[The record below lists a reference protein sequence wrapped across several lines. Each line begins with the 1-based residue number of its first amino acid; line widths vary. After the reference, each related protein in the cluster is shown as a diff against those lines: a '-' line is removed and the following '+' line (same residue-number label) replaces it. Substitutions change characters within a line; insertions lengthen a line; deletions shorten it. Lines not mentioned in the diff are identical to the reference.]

1 MSGSGKLIF
10 GGKFPSGTMMAKNK
24 EQVQEQILS
33 RIITDEQVLRQKSE
47 PVSIEDIKALGL
59 DEVLKKAVRLGWT
72 QGAAISAIQLGIPIQ
87 FAYYDFDIP
96 ELVPGLKKLGDG
108 FVSEENGTIRA
119 LNPKKDITNL
129 HFGPTF
135 LLNPFIKPGTAKN
148 LVRVPSEGCL
158 SMPNKRFSTWRFNE
172 VTVCN
177 AWHDGKNPIKGSLTE
192 IHATGFL
199 AWMLQHEL
207 DHMNGILCSD
217 RCDIERN
224 GPCVCG
230 SKKKA
235 KKCCLKDAAI

>member
-1 MSGSGKLIF
+1 MSGSGK
-10 GGKFPSGTMMAKNK
+10 FPNGTMMAKNR

-33 RIITDEQVLRQKSE
+33 RIVTDEEVLRQKSE
-47 PVSIEDIKALGL
+47 PVSIADIKALGL

-96 ELVPGLKKLGDG
+96 ELKEGLKKVPTGIMQEDG
-108 FVSEENGTIRA
+108 VIRP
-119 LNPKKDITNL
+119 LDVKKDIVNL
-129 HFGPTF
+129 HFGPVF

-172 VTVCN
+172 VTVYN
-177 AWHDGKNPIKGSLTE
+177 AWDATE
-192 IHATGFL
+192 ITAKGFL
-199 AWMLQHEL
+199 AWMLQHEI

-230 SKKKA
+230 SEKKA
-235 KKCCLKDAAI
+235 KKCCL